1 MAGQQ
6 HESLNGKDI
15 ETSNID
21 LNSYELKILHH
32 NVQSMINKLL
42 DISNL
47 LSFDNINVDVVLLK
61 TKDNQLSSVQIDQ
74 FRLVSSSNRF
84 SRNGGRSGVV
94 RNFLHNKN
102 GKYLKG

>member
-32 NVQSMINKLL
+32 NVQSMISKLL
-42 DISNL
+42 DISTS
-47 LSFDNINVDVVLLK
+47 LSFDYIIVDVVLLK
-61 TKDNQLSSVQIDQ
+61 T
-74 FRLVSSSNRF
+74 
-84 SRNGGRSGVV
+84 G
-94 RNFLHNKN
+94 
-102 GKYLKG
+102 